1 MRFPRQTCKPSILL
15 THHITLYLPTFI
27 LGCFET
33 RRLGFQIQYYSIVLD
48 SCGSTEPP
56 SLCAAVSLASSFFLR
71 VFLPPDF
78 ARRRRGRPRPTQPT
92 QAGSSDPVS
101 AAVSLISRLHS
112 LCIFCPTHQ
121 TGPLPNRAGESIGG
135 KLICSPFPW
144 DLWKMI
150 HFASERKISAS

>member
-56 SLCAAVSLASSFFLR
+56 RFVLLYHLHQAFFSEFSCL
-71 VFLPPDF
+71 LISPGGGG
-78 ARRRRGRPRPTQPT
+78 GRPRPTQPT

-144 DLWKMI
+144 DLWKMR